1 MKIDS
6 HQHFWRYNLDKADYG
21 WIDSRMEILK
31 RDYLP
36 ADLQPLLAQAGIDGC
51 VAVQARQTLTET
63 EALLQMAA
71 ENDFI
76 KGVVG
81 WVDLR
86 AADVETQLARFGQF
100 PKFKGVRH
108 IIHDEP
114 DDLFMLQPEFL
125 RGLGKLRSFNL
136 TYDWLLFPKHLS
148 TAIDVSQKY
157 PEQRFV
163 VDHLAKP
170 PMRDKRVDPWEAHIR
185 EIATNPNVYCKVSG
199 MVTETHWKQWQ
210 PEDFRPYLDIVFDCF
225 GVDRLMFGS
234 DWPVC
239 TLSGSYAEVY
249 NLAQSY
255 VRQRS
260 NGAMDKVF
268 GDNAT
273 KFYHL

>member
-1 MKIDS
+1 V
-6 HQHFWRYNLDKADYG
+6 
-21 WIDSRMEILK
+21 
-31 RDYLP
+31 
-36 ADLQPLLAQAGIDGC
+36 QAGIDGC

-63 EALLQMAA
+63 ESLLQMAA

-86 AADVETQLARFGQF
+86 AADVESQLARFVQF

-125 RGLGKLRSFNL
+125 RGLGLLSRFNL
-136 TYDWLLFPKHLS
+136 TYDWLLFPKHLP
-148 TAIDVSQKY
+148 TAIEVSQKY

-170 PMRDKRVDPWEAHIR
+170 PMRDKRIDPWEAHIH

-199 MVTETHWKQWQ
+199 MVTEAHWKQWQ
-210 PEDFRPYLDIVFDCF
+210 PDDFRPYLDVVFDCF

-239 TLSGSYAEVY
+239 TLSGSYTEVY

-255 VRQRS
+255 VQQRAS
-260 NGAMDKVF
+260 GAIDKVF

-273 KFYHL
+273 RFYNL